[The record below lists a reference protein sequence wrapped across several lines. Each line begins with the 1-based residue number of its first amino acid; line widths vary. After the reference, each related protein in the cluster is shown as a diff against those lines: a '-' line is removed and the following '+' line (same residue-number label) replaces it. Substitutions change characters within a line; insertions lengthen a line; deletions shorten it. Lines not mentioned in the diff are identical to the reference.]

1 MSVNLIKYTKQ
12 EVKMTKINFE
22 NLGNIS
28 NGSVELNKLTIF
40 TGENNTGKTYA
51 TYGLYSL
58 LDKDFRYNLKE
69 INPIIEDL
77 YRDGLYN
84 LDLKTFF
91 DTNYLKI
98 KKEIE
103 VSFSKSLP
111 NVFSANEDEFKKS
124 KMTFDLNISDIK
136 KELLELNHK
145 STLTIGKKDN
155 IIFEVNKEKNSTIL
169 KLVLLETN
177 TPKDIISENLK
188 NILSHF
194 IFDKL
199 FSKSFLLPAE
209 RTGLNLFYQELSSER
224 SAMFHHI
231 GKATINKMELIKD
244 LIVSRY
250 PQPIADYIDF
260 LNNINILKKS
270 NSEFKDLS
278 LVIQKEIL
286 KGKYKV
292 EKDGIYFMPYKSYA
306 NKDNFT
312 EKISLHLTS
321 STIKTFFSLVFYLE
335 HLANDGETLIVDE
348 PELNLHP
355 DNQRKIA
362 RILSMIA
369 NRGVQVI
376 VSTHSDYFIREINNL
391 IMLKSDF
398 KSKKEIMSKN
408 GYTDNMLI
416 SGNDVSAYLFC
427 KNTIE
432 EMEIDEQEGIIAKT
446 FDSVINDL
454 NLVSDDI
461 FYTKQADVEN
471 DTASN

>member
-1 MSVNLIKYTKQ
+1 
-12 EVKMTKINFE
+12 MTKINFE

-28 NGSVELNKLTIF
+28 KGSVKLNNLTIF

-51 TYGLYSL
+51 TYGIYCL
-58 LDKDFRYNLKE
+58 LDKDFRYTLKE
-69 INPIIEDL
+69 LNPIIENL
-77 YRDGLYN
+77 YRDGIYD
-84 LDLKTFF
+84 LDLKIFF

-103 VSFSKSLP
+103 VSFSKNLP

-124 KMTFDLNISDIK
+124 KMTFELNISDIK
-136 KELLELNHK
+136 QKLLELSHK
-145 STLTIGKKDN
+145 STLTIGNKDN
-155 IIFEVNKEKNSTIL
+155 IIFKLNKEKNSTTL
-169 KLVLLETN
+169 KLVLLEIKA
-177 TPKDIISENLK
+177 PKDIIAEKLK
-188 NILSHF
+188 NILSYF

-224 SAMFHHI
+224 TAIFHHI
-231 GKATINKMELIKD
+231 GKTTINKMELIKD
-244 LIVSRY
+244 LIISRY

-260 LNNINILKKS
+260 LNNLSESKKS

-292 EKDGIYFMPYKSYA
+292 EKDGIYFMPYKHYA
-306 NKDNFT
+306 NKDNYN
-312 EKISLHLTS
+312 EKFSLHLTS

-335 HLANDGETLIVDE
+335 HLAREGETLIVDE

-355 DNQRKIA
+355 ENQRKIA
-362 RILSMIA
+362 RILTMIA
-369 NRGVQVI
+369 NRGVKVM

-398 KSKKEIMSKN
+398 KSKQDILKKYN
-408 GYTDNMLI
+408 YDDTMLI
-416 SGNDVSAYLFC
+416 SANDVSSYLFC

-432 EMEIDEQEGIIAKT
+432 EMEINEQEGIIAIT
-446 FDSVINDL
+446 FDNVINDL
-454 NLVSDDI
+454 NSVSDDI
-461 FYTKQADVEN
+461 YYTKQTDLEDA
-471 DTASN
+471 TPSN

>member
-1 MSVNLIKYTKQ
+1 
-12 EVKMTKINFE
+12 MTKINFE

-28 NGSVELNKLTIF
+28 NGSVELNNLTIF

-51 TYGLYSL
+51 TYGVYSL
-58 LDKDFRYNLKE
+58 LDKDFEYNLKE

-84 LDLKTFF
+84 LDLKDFF
-91 DTNYLKI
+91 DKNYLKM

-103 VSFSKSLP
+103 VSFSKSLYY
-111 NVFSANEDEFKKS
+111 VFSANEDEFAKS
-124 KMTFDLNISDIK
+124 KMTFELDIADIK
-136 KELLELNHK
+136 QELLKKFHK
-145 STLTIGKKDN
+145 STITLGKKDN
-155 IIFEVNKEKNSTIL
+155 IIFELNKEVDSTTL
-169 KLVLLETN
+169 KLVLLETDA
-177 TPKDIISENLK
+177 PKDIIANKLK
-188 NILSHF
+188 SVLSHF
-194 IFDKL
+194 IFDNL

-224 SAMFHHI
+224 TAMFHHI
-231 GKATINKMELIKD
+231 GKAKINKMELIKD

-260 LNNINILKKS
+260 LNNINIFKKGS
-270 NSEFKDLS
+270 SDFKDLS

-292 EKDGIYFMPYKSYA
+292 EKDGIYFIPYKKDA
-306 NKDNFT
+306 NKDNYN

-335 HLANDGETLIVDE
+335 HLAREGETLIVDE

-355 DNQRKIA
+355 NNQRKIA
-362 RILSMIA
+362 RVLSMIS
-369 NRGVQVI
+369 NRGIKVI
-376 VSTHSDYFIREINNL
+376 VSTHSDYFIREVNNL
-391 IMLKSDF
+391 IMLNSDF
-398 KSKKEIMSKN
+398 TSKQTIMEKYN
-408 GYTDNMLI
+408 YNNDMLI
-416 SGNDVSAYLFC
+416 SGSNVSAYLFC
-427 KNTIE
+427 KNTIVK
-432 EMEIDEQEGIIAKT
+432 MDIDEQEGIIAKT

-461 FYTKQADVEN
+461 YYTKQTDLED

>member
-1 MSVNLIKYTKQ
+1 
-12 EVKMTKINFE
+12 MTRINFE

-51 TYGLYSL
+51 TYAIYSL
-58 LDKDFRYNLKE
+58 LDKDFKYNLKE

-77 YRDGLYN
+77 YKNGLYN

-91 DTNYLKI
+91 DNNYLKI
-98 KKEIE
+98 KKEVE

-124 KMTFDLNISDIK
+124 KITFDLNIVDIK
-136 KELLELNHK
+136 KELLERQHK
-145 STLTIGKKDN
+145 SSLTLGKKDN
-155 IIFEVNKEKNSTIL
+155 IIFEVNKEKNETIL
-169 KLVLLETN
+169 KLILLEID
-177 TPKDIISENLK
+177 TPKDIIANNLK

-224 SAMFHHI
+224 TAMFHNI
-231 GKATINKMELIKD
+231 GKTQINKMELIKD

-260 LNNINILKKS
+260 LNNINVFKKS
-270 NSEFKDLS
+270 NSDFKDLA

-286 KGKYKV
+286 KGKYRV
-292 EKDGIYFMPYKSYA
+292 EKDGIYFIPYKKDA
-306 NKDNFT
+306 NKDNYN

-335 HLANDGETLIVDE
+335 HLAQVGETLIIDE

-355 DNQRKIA
+355 NNQRKIA
-362 RILSMIA
+362 RVISMIA
-369 NRGVQVI
+369 NRGVKVI
-376 VSTHSDYFIREINNL
+376 VSTHSDYLVREINNL

-398 KSKKEIMSKN
+398 KSKKDIIEKYN
-408 GYTDNMLI
+408 YDDNMLI
-416 SGNDVSAYLFC
+416 SGKEVNAYLFC
-427 KNTIE
+427 KNGID
-432 EMEIDEQEGIIAKT
+432 EMEIDEKEGIIAET
-446 FDSVINDL
+446 FDSVINNL
-454 NLVSDDI
+454 NEVSDDI
-461 FYTKQADVEN
+461 FYTKQMELEN
-471 DTASN
+471 ETASN

>member
-1 MSVNLIKYTKQ
+1 
-12 EVKMTKINFE
+12 MTKINFE
-22 NLGNIS
+22 NLGNICK
-28 NGSVELNKLTIF
+28 GSIELNNLTIF

-51 TYGLYSL
+51 TYGVYSL
-58 LDKDFRYNLKE
+58 LDKDFRYHLKE
-69 INPIIEDL
+69 IDPIINDL

-84 LDLKTFF
+84 LDLKQFF
-91 DTNYLKI
+91 DKNYEKI

-103 VSFSKSLP
+103 VSFSNSLS

-124 KMTFDLNISDIK
+124 KITFDLDIFEIK
-136 KELLELNHK
+136 NQLLKLHHR

-155 IIFEVNKEKNSTIL
+155 IIFEVNKEKDSTNL
-169 KLVLLETN
+169 KLVLLEIEA
-177 TPKDIISENLK
+177 PKDIITENLK

-194 IFDKL
+194 IFDRL

-224 SAMFHHI
+224 TAMFHHI
-231 GKATINKMELIKD
+231 GKVQINKMELIKD

-260 LNNINILKKS
+260 LNNINVLRKS
-270 NSEFKDLS
+270 SSDFKDLS

-292 EKDGIYFMPYKSYA
+292 EKDGIYFIPYKKDA
-306 NKDNFT
+306 NKDNYN
-312 EKISLHLTS
+312 EKIALHLTS

-335 HLANDGETLIVDE
+335 HLANVGETLIVDE

-355 DNQRKIA
+355 ENQRKIA
-362 RILSMIA
+362 KILAMVA

-376 VSTHSDYFIREINNL
+376 VSTHSDYFVREVNNL

-398 KSKKEIMSKN
+398 KSKNEIMTK
-408 GYTDNMLI
+408 YKYDENMLI
-416 SGNDVSAYLFC
+416 SANEVSAYLFC
-427 KNTIE
+427 NNGIE

-446 FDSVINDL
+446 FDGVINDL
-454 NLVSDDI
+454 NSVSDDI
-461 FYTKQADVEN
+461 YYTKQTDLEDA
-471 DTASN
+471 TASN